1 MDTDLVLYDQ
11 DRRWMAGGPLLPGL
25 TLDEALRRVALA
37 ALTLPPDPETWA
49 ERMHR
54 RDLRPA
60 LYSHGRVKL
69 RPIPAL
75 PEGTVG
81 EKLPVFGGDMRDRHL
96 LGTKPP
102 EGEVVPFPSRGTPGP
117 LADLAAEEAQ
127 AEEEESD
134 EEPVAPEVQAE
145 LEGWARVLRAD
156 LPSYRWDIDGKCGRV
171 LGNIDLGGGLLVHVE
186 VEQEMDAD
194 GDPEWIE
201 ATASLTE
208 WHPPQAAKTVIP
220 GPMEEED
227 IRGMDPSSP
236 LRAVRVAIR
245 KLNLRSKAERG
256 VEIPVGPAA

>member
-1 MDTDLVLYDQ
+1 M
-11 DRRWMAGGPLLPGL
+11 
-25 TLDEALRRVALA
+25 
-37 ALTLPPDPETWA
+37 
-49 ERMHR
+49 
-54 RDLRPA
+54 
-60 LYSHGRVKL
+60 
-69 RPIPAL
+69 
-75 PEGTVG
+75 
-81 EKLPVFGGDMRDRHL
+81 
-96 LGTKPP
+96 
-102 EGEVVPFPSRGTPGP
+102 
-117 LADLAAEEAQ
+117 
-127 AEEEESD
+127 
-134 EEPVAPEVQAE
+134 APEVQAE